1 MNPVKQSLLN
11 LFCGGMEITWR
22 YAWVFFLTLLTLNRP
37 FPLLVSMSAFA
48 MGYFVTVLAGYKDW
62 RFYQSLLFH
71 IVGFTFIW
79 ILTVYLY
86 FYRHMFLFELAWVA
100 EWFKQLQAPKPL
112 LIQLLVF
119 ACLLLFWLGARAMV
133 KRRQTYYIVCLQF
146 DKGLLIL
153 FLLFLIKWAVQVK
166 GGILLVDPVT
176 RYLLFAFFTFSL
188 LAINLSRTQ
197 SNVQKTFRPGYHSI
211 GILLGFAATV
221 LLGSI
226 VLSVVFLPY
235 LTLMADSAQ
244 SVLKETAE
252 PMGPVI
258 VSIIR
263 FLFSIGKYRRNI
275 ESPISGGLNND
286 PLYPDSEIGWAHG
299 FGWVLLGATGL
310 VGLWVSFYL
319 IRWLVRR
326 LMKRNSMDKSKP
338 SSLVL
343 IYRLLA
349 IIGAICRGVWNRLLL
364 VFKRIDSS
372 AAVFTGML
380 NWGRRSGLPVALS
393 ETPIEYGNRLS
404 HHFPQFKEEIEMIIG
419 AFNLELYGD
428 ITTNERL
435 LSQIVSAQRKM
446 QSPRHWLSRL
456 RGWFVQQPLQHH
468 SSRLE
473 P

>member
-1 MNPVKQSLLN
+1 MNPFKQSLLN
-11 LFCGGMEITWR
+11 LSCGGMEITWR

-37 FPLLVSMSAFA
+37 FPLLVSLSAFT

-62 RFYQSLLFH
+62 RLYQSLLLH
-71 IVGFTFIW
+71 IVGFTITW
-79 ILTVYLY
+79 LLSVYLY
-86 FYRHMFLFELAWVA
+86 FYRHMFLFEMAWVA
-100 EWFKQLQAPKPL
+100 EWFKQLQTPKPL
-112 LIQLLVF
+112 FIQLLVF
-119 ACLLLFWLGARAMV
+119 ACLLLFWLGARAMA
-133 KRRQTYYIVCLQF
+133 KRRQTYYSVCLQF

-153 FLLFLIKWAVQVK
+153 LLLFLIKWAVQEK

-176 RYLLFAFFTFSL
+176 RYLLFAYFTFSL
-188 LAINLSRTQ
+188 LAINLSRVQ
-197 SNVQKTFRPGYHSI
+197 SNVQKIFRPGYHSI

-221 LLGSI
+221 LIGSA
-226 VLSVVFLPY
+226 VLAVVFLPY
-235 LTLMADSAQ
+235 LTIMADSAQ

-263 FLFSIGKYRRNI
+263 FLFSMGKYRRNI
-275 ESPISGGLNND
+275 ESPISGGLNGD
-286 PLYPDSEIGWAHG
+286 PLYPDSEPGLAQG
-299 FGWVLLGATGL
+299 FGWVLLGAIGL
-310 VGLWVSFYL
+310 VGLWVGFYL
-319 IRWLVRR
+319 IRWLVRW
-326 LMKRNSMDKSKP
+326 LVKRNSVNKPKP
-338 SSLVL
+338 SPLAL
-343 IYRLLA
+343 IYKLLA

-380 NWGRRSGLPVALS
+380 NWGRRSGLPLALS
-393 ETPIEYGNRLS
+393 ETPIEYGRRLS
-404 HHFPQFKEEIEMIIG
+404 HHFPQLKEEIEMIIG
-419 AFNLELYGD
+419 AFNLELYGN
-428 ITTNERL
+428 ITTNERI

-468 SSRLE
+468 SSSLG